1 MTPADCAA
9 KATDRAAAWAAARG
23 RMLAHAYRMLGSWQ
37 DAEDITQEAWL
48 RFSAADDVRSPD
60 AFLTTTVTRL
70 AIDRLRQRQR
80 RQEDYV
86 GPWIAEPVASDLLPE
101 DAAVDRD
108 LLSLAAIQL
117 LERLSPPERAT
128 YVLRT
133 GFAYSF
139 RDIGV
144 VIDHT
149 ETACRQ
155 LYRRATERL
164 GADARF
170 DADPSTHTR
179 LLEALLQAARHGAL
193 RELETLLAHDAV
205 LWADGGGKVSSALL
219 PIHGPAKIAR
229 FLAGITREPDQTRLV
244 DINGLPAMEI
254 HPDGPTRFVSLRV
267 RDGRIE
273 ELLLAGNPD
282 KLRATSVRA
291 SSGSPSTKTSSRL
304 EL

>member
-1 MTPADCAA
+1 VEPHRHTDPDAAAEAVTSTDCTAQ
-9 KATDRAAAWAAARG
+9 ATDRAEAWAAARG

-37 DAEDITQEAWL
+37 DAEDVLQEAWL
-48 RFSAADDVRSPD
+48 RMADADEVRNPD

-80 RQEDYV
+80 RQEDYI
-86 GPWIAEPVASDLLPE
+86 GPWIAEPVASDRLPE
-101 DAAVDRD
+101 DAAIERD

-139 RDIGV
+139 KDIGV

-149 ETACRQ
+149 ESACRQ
-155 LYRRATERL
+155 LFRRATARL

-170 DADPSTHTR
+170 DADPTTHGR
-179 LLEALLQAARHGAL
+179 LLDALLHAARHGAM

-205 LWADGGGKVSSALL
+205 LWADGGGKVSSALK

-229 FLAGITREPDQTRLV
+229 FMVGVTRETDAIRVV
-244 DINGLPAMEI
+244 DINGLPALEI
-254 HPDGPTRFVSLRV
+254 HPDGITRLVSLRV

-273 ELLLAGNPD
+273 ELLVAGNPD
-282 KLRATSVRA
+282 KLGAT
-291 SSGSPSTKTSSRL
+291 
-304 EL
+304 